1 MIETI
6 MRNLISN
13 SIKYSYSGGSIEVII
28 EEELSSYLISVSD
41 HGVGIKS
48 TALESLFRID
58 EGISTNGT
66 LNETG
71 TGLGLILCK
80 EFVEKHGGQIW
91 AESEPGTG
99 SKFTVS
105 LPIQENHSSKDKFM
119 PEAV

>member
-58 EGISTNGT
+58 EGISINGT